1 MKRSFVLI
9 FGLVLLAIFVMS
21 FNTLRAQDRSVF
33 EDVLKRTTRTAGIK
47 AVPESIEIARAT
59 GANFQRR
66 ELFAPMARSITRDD
80 VLYASVS
87 RGLVLELDKN
97 AIRKVIA
104 ESPKYMTLSVPDG
117 NGGFIDLD
125 LEQVDIFAPGFKVST
140 SAPTG
145 QTYENSLGNHYR
157 GMIKGEPL
165 SLVTISIFPNEVMG
179 SVRSKALGN
188 SSLGRLTGNNR
199 SDTHIFFDTND
210 LKTRP
215 EKFCNVR
222 STGNESDSI
231 PAFQEQSADAIAARI
246 TRIYV
251 EANFDVFQNKG
262 SVAAVQTYVAGFFN
276 QSATLFA
283 NDGIFVSLSETFVW
297 NTASPYGA
305 TTDAGVHLNAFTMN
319 RPTFNGNLA
328 HLITMLPYG
337 GIANLDS
344 ICPNGYGV
352 SGIEPTFN
360 NVPTFSWTVEV
371 FTHET
376 GHNLG
381 SDHTQACVW
390 NGNNTAID
398 GCVAVEPG
406 PGGTCA
412 TPPAPPGGGTIMSYC
427 HLNAV
432 GINFLLGFGPQPK
445 ALILNRIAAAA
456 CLTNTGRAPYDFDGD
471 NKTDLG
477 IFRPAA
483 GEWWYLRSSNGT
495 NGALQFG
502 SATDKLVP
510 ADYTGD
516 GKADIAFWRPATGQ
530 WFVLRSEDSSFFAF
544 PFGANG
550 DKPVPAD
557 FDGDGK
563 ADAAVF
569 RPTTQ
574 TWFINRSTGGTTIT
588 NFGAA
593 TDLPVVGNYDG
604 DTKADI
610 AIFRPNGPGGAEWWI
625 QRSSNSTVF
634 ALVFGTS
641 TDKAVQGDYTGDGK
655 TDVAIWRPS
664 NGNWFILRSEDLSFF
679 AFPFGANGDSPVP
692 GDYDGDGKYDAAVFR
707 PAGSTWFIQRS
718 TAGTVI
724 QAFGA
729 AGDQP
734 VPNAFVP

>member
-1 MKRSFVLI
+1 ML
-9 FGLVLLAIFVMS
+9 
-21 FNTLRAQDRSVF
+21 
-33 EDVLKRTTRTAGIK
+33 EDLLKRTTRTAGIK

-66 ELFAPMARSITRDD
+66 ELFAPTARLISRNDD
-80 VLYASVS
+80 LYTAVS
-87 RGLVLELDKN
+87 RGVLLDLDKK
-97 AIRKVIA
+97 AIRNIIA
-104 ESPKYMTLSVPDG
+104 EAPKYMTLSIPDG

-125 LEQVDIFAPGFKVST
+125 LEQADIFAPGFKVST

-145 QTYENSLGNHYR
+145 QSYENSLGNHYR

-165 SLVTISIFPNEVMG
+165 SLVAISIFPNEVMG
-179 SVRSKALGN
+179 SIRSKALGN

-215 EKFCNVR
+215 ENFCNVR
-222 STGNESDSI
+222 STGNESASI
-231 PAFQEQSADAIAARI
+231 PVLQEQSADAVAARV

-262 SVAAVQTYVAGFFN
+262 SVPNTIAYVAGFFN
-276 QSATLFA
+276 QSAALFA

-297 NTASPYGA
+297 NTVSPYGA
-305 TTDAGVHLNAFTMN
+305 TNDAGVHLNAFTMN
-319 RPTFNGNLA
+319 RPTYIGNLA
-328 HLITMLPYG
+328 HLITLIGYG

-344 ICPNGYGV
+344 ICPNGYAV

-432 GINFLLGFGPQPK
+432 GIDFLLGFGPQPK
-445 ALILNRIAAAA
+445 ALILGKIAGAA
-456 CLTNTGRAPYDFDGD
+456 CLTSTGRAPYDFDGD
-471 NKTDLG
+471 NKTDVG
-477 IFRPAA
+477 IYRPAA

-495 NGALQFG
+495 NSALQFG
-502 SATDKLVP
+502 NATDKIVP
-510 ADYTGD
+510 SDYTGD
-516 GKADIAFWRPATGQ
+516 GKTDIAIWRPATGQ
-530 WFVLRSEDSSFFAF
+530 WFILRSEDLSFFAF

-550 DKPVPAD
+550 DVPVPAD

-563 ADAAVF
+563 SDPSVF

-588 NFGAA
+588 GFGAA
-593 TDLPVVGNYDG
+593 GDVPVVGNYDG

-610 AIFRPNGPGGAEWWI
+610 AIFRPNAVGGAQWWI
-625 QRSSNSTVF
+625 QRSSNNTVL
-634 ALVFGTS
+634 AMVFGAS

-664 NGNWFILRSEDLSFF
+664 NGNWFILRSEDFSFF
-679 AFPFGANGDSPVP
+679 AFPFGANGDLPVP
-692 GDYDGDGKYDAAVFR
+692 GDYDGDGKFDAGVFR
-707 PAGSTWFIQRS
+707 PASATWFVQRS
-718 TAGTVI
+718 TAGTLI
-724 QAFGA
+724 QSFGTT
-729 AGDQP
+729 GDQP
-734 VPNAFVP
+734 VPNVFVP